1 MLESLKETENWVAF
15 GFLCFIGL
23 LIYLGALRKAIDA
36 IDQRQARIKSE
47 LDDARRL
54 REEAQALLA
63 EFERKGR
70 EAESEAAAIIASAT
84 AEAERLAAEA
94 KARTE
99 EFVARRTKMAEA
111 KIAQA
116 EAQAVADVLSAAAD
130 AAVAAAEK
138 ILTSAA
144 KGKVAEDLLKAG
156 IADVKQKLN

>member
-1 MLESLKETENWVAF
+1 MLETENWVAI
-15 GFLCFIGL
+15 GFLCFLGL
-23 LIYLGALRKAIDA
+23 LIYLGVHRKLIEALDA
-36 IDQRQARIKSE
+36 RRARIKSE

-70 EAESEAAAIIASAT
+70 EAATEAAAVIADAQ
-84 AEAERLAAEA
+84 AQAERLAAEA
-94 KARTE
+94 KAKTE
-99 EFVARRTKMAEA
+99 ELVARWTKIAEE

-116 EAQAVADVLSAAAD
+116 ESQALADVRSAAAD

-138 ILTSAA
+138 ILATAA
-144 KGKVAEDLLKAG
+144 KGKVAEDLLNAG